1 MISLCFMPAW
11 HSLSPSECLLASA
24 IPEVALWVPCVIKPL
39 LSAGSIWA
47 SHRTSRTQW
56 TGQGHVATRVAMAHP
71 AGMSVLMGTRAR
83 QGEHSA
89 PGFLPLTE
97 LHTGWNKTYGL
108 VPAGHWCGI
117 SHPITRPPS
126 PKVNYFTLQI
136 QNLLPRAH
144 QHNSVHFLLC

>member
-56 TGQGHVATRVAMAHP
+56 TGQGRVATRVATAHP

-97 LHTGWNKTYGL
+97 LHTEWNKTYGL
-108 VPAGHWCGI
+108 VPAGPWFHCSAACWREEI
-117 SHPITRPPS
+117 LQMEEMVKS
-126 PKVNYFTLQI
+126 KVTAIVYL
-136 QNLLPRAH
+136 AKAW
-144 QHNSVHFLLC
+144 